1 MTNYGQKFNNGLSN
15 LARHQLIKTKV
26 GRNLKGNRYQ
36 HNHRLLQLATL
47 GVLLIMVLVAC
58 NDDKKSDEPEA
69 TSVSGIVAPNAT
81 VVIPATIPPPVVTVV
96 VTRTPAP
103 SETPTATP
111 TLNFPAYRVAG
122 TWQMFV
128 RFDINNGAL
137 VDKLGYSGSA
147 TVDVSDNGTVMGA
160 GTLYP
165 DPSDA
170 ACNIRP
176 LNAPIYEFTIRGTL
190 RPDNERILMDIELVP
205 TAYDAPESYYVF
217 CPEDLNGPREVT
229 QPNLIWPVL
238 TQSER
243 LKFTFDLDQPSYTV
257 TFTEDIAA
265 LTGGV
270 VQGLLAGEL
279 IVQP

>member
-1 MTNYGQKFNNGLSN
+1 M
-15 LARHQLIKTKV
+15 
-26 GRNLKGNRYQ
+26 KGNRFQ
-36 HNHRLLQLATL
+36 HHHRLLLMAAL
-47 GVLLIMVLVAC
+47 CVLLILVLVAC

-69 TSVSGIVAPNAT
+69 TSVSGIVAADAT
-81 VVIPATIPPPVVTVV
+81 VVTTVVTPPVVTVV

-103 SETPTATP
+103 SETPSPTP

-128 RFDINNGAL
+128 RFDINDGAL

-147 TVDVSDNGTVMGA
+147 TVDVSDNGTVTGV

-170 ACNIRP
+170 ACDIRP

-205 TAYDAPESYYVF
+205 TVYDAPESYYVF
-217 CPEDLNGPREVT
+217 CPEDLNGSREVT

-265 LTGGV
+265 RTGGV